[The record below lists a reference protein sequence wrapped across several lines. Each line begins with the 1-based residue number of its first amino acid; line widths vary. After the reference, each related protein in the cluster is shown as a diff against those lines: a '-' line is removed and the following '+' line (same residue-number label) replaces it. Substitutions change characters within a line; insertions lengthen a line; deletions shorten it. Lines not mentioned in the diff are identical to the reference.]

1 MSDPLTV
8 TCGVPQG
15 SILGPILFSL
25 YTSPIA
31 NIVSSFGVSQQQ
43 YADDTQLFVFLSPAN
58 LDNQLT
64 RLQSCL
70 SSVRDWFLRNGLV
83 LNPDKTEAICFGTAS
98 RRRSLSH
105 LSSINV
111 IDTSVDLPDHI
122 KLLGVTFDAA
132 LKFDKDISNT
142 CASVYFH
149 IKALRRIW
157 PYIDLPVAKSIASSI
172 VGSRLDYANG
182 ALFGIPVRNI
192 HRLQRVQN
200 CLARVVTDDW
210 STSSNAILS
219 DLHWLPVQR
228 RIDYKLATLVYR
240 SLNGTAPYYL
250 NALLTPYAP
259 YRHLRS
265 SDQHLVAAPRCST
278 SIGTVV
284 SEILVLPFGIPFLLN
299 FVLFSASYKS
309 FCSHS

>member
-1 MSDPLTV
+1 M
-8 TCGVPQG
+8 
-15 SILGPILFSL
+15 
-25 YTSPIA
+25 SPIA

-58 LDNQLT
+58 LDSQLT
-64 RLQSCL
+64 QLQSCL

-111 IDTSVDLPDHI
+111 IDISVDLSDHI
-122 KLLGVTFDAA
+122 KLLGVTFDTA
-132 LKFDKDISNT
+132 LNFDKFDKHISNV
-142 CASVYFH
+142 CASSYFH
-149 IKALRRIW
+149 IKALRRIQ
-157 PYIDLPVAKSIASSI
+157 PFPVAKSIASSI

-210 STSSNAILS
+210 STSSNTILS

-228 RIDYKLATLVYR
+228 RIDYNSQLLSIGHLMAQLLSISMHS
-240 SLNGTAPYYL
+240 SLRIH
-250 NALLTPYAP
+250 LLDI
-259 YRHLRS
+259 
-265 SDQHLVAAPRCST
+265 SDRLT
-278 SIGTVV
+278 SIG
-284 SEILVLPFGIPFLLN
+284 
-299 FVLFSASYKS
+299 
-309 FCSHS
+309 